1 MELWFCLPSV
11 LGCVYL
17 SLEETCMQGRD
28 GLKEKEK
35 EKRESKYVFIDATE
49 SREDDSSITTSN
61 KIPQTMRKKGLYM
74 QTLLLKSEI
83 CTTKAREN
91 PPTTKMLSN
100 ISWKAQR

>member
-1 MELWFCLPSV
+1 LELWFCLPSV

-61 KIPQTMRKKGLYM
+61 KNPAKNEKERAIHADASPKKRNMHY
-74 QTLLLKSEI
+74 
-83 CTTKAREN
+83 
-91 PPTTKMLSN
+91 
-100 ISWKAQR
+100 